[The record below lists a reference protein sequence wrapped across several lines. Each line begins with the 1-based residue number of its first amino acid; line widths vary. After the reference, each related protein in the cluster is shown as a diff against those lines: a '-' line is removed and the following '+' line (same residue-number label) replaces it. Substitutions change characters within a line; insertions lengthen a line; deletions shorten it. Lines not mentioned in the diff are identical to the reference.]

1 MVKNKKLLKFES
13 SKVHQNQT
21 FSPYKFWFP
30 TFQQVKNLLEHQ
42 NWQYSKINFLD
53 FLPLLSSNWTS
64 VGLFFA
70 ISFIQSLKLVIWAL
84 CICGMSFFKSII
96 NDITLMI
103 SKWGTSKYKC
113 QFHNVDRKHL
123 KVVTMK
129 IKSLWIT
136 TVSIHNLSLG
146 TQIRIQLYYL
156 TVSYTTKH

>member
-1 MVKNKKLLKFES
+1 MSTS
-13 SKVHQNQT
+13 S
-21 FSPYKFWFP
+21 F
-30 TFQQVKNLLEHQ
+30 
-42 NWQYSKINFLD
+42 
-53 FLPLLSSNWTS
+53 
-64 VGLFFA
+64 GLFFA

-113 QFHNVDRKHL
+113 QFHNVDGKHL

-146 TQIRIQLYYL
+146 TQIN
-156 TVSYTTKH
+156 TPSYTALLSNCFLHNKTLIFLSNVFTKKAHIGRYGWYMKKGFYLSFLYLLLFFLLCLDLEVWVIC